1 MAEMT
6 EQSRRIE
13 VRAAVVPPERRRSL
27 GMRTFR
33 RTRVLIV
40 LAVTV
45 LIWEIATRALDIPV
59 YLLPA
64 PELLVAD
71 VVEKPG
77 VVLDAFV
84 ATSVAAVIG
93 FLIAAALGI
102 GLGIVIARWFLM
114 EELLYPY
121 LNIIRVTPIIA
132 IAPLLTIWFG
142 HGRTPVVIVAV
153 IIAFFPIV
161 VGTVLGLKSVDPD
174 LINLMRTL
182 SASERAILRKI
193 RLPHAMPYIF
203 SAFRISAPL
212 AVIGTLV
219 AEFVGG
225 SSGLGYLLITARGR
239 IDTSMVFLMVVLSAL
254 LGIAF
259 FQVVVAIE
267 RRVIRWHPSVV
278 LD

>member
-6 EQSRRIE
+6 EQGRPVE
-13 VRAAVVPPERRRSL
+13 ARAAVVPPERHHSL
-27 GMRTFR
+27 GMRAFR

-64 PELLVAD
+64 PELLIAD

-84 ATSVAAVIG
+84 ATSIAAVLG
-93 FLIAAALGI
+93 FLFAAALGI
-102 GLGIVIARWFLM
+102 GLGIVIARWFVM

-182 SASERAILRKI
+182 SASDRVILRKI

-278 LD
+278 QD

>member
-1 MAEMT
+1 MT
-6 EQSRRIE
+6 EQGVPIE
-13 VRAAVVPPERRRSL
+13 VRPAVVPPEQRHSL
-27 GMRTFR
+27 GSRTFR

-45 LIWEIATRALDIPV
+45 LVWELATRVLDVPV

-64 PELLVAD
+64 PELLLAD
-71 VVEKPG
+71 ALEKPG
-77 VVLDAFV
+77 LVMDAFV
-84 ATSVAAVIG
+84 ATAIAAVLG
-93 FLIAAALGI
+93 FLLAAALGI

-142 HGRTPVVIVAV
+142 HGRTPVVVVAV

-174 LINLMRTL
+174 LIDLMRTL
-182 SASERAILRKI
+182 SASDRAILRKI

-212 AVIGTLV
+212 AVIGALV

-254 LGIAF
+254 LGILF
-259 FQVVVAIE
+259 FQAVVAIE